1 MSPDGRSFHRIG
13 RWRALGPLFYWP
25 RTARRAAGSSGL
37 TKANAVRHIPI
48 GADADDLYY
57 FTTTA
62 RI

>member
-1 MSPDGRSFHRIG
+1 LAANGASCRRIV
-13 RWRALGPLFYWP
+13 RVNE
-25 RTARRAAGSSGL
+25 
-37 TKANAVRHIPI
+37 ANAVRRIPI